1 MVFNPEKDIPDLS
14 GKTIIVTGGSSGL
27 GKESVLQFV
36 KHNPDK
42 VYLAARTSKRGNAA
56 IEEIEQQVPVAKGKI
71 HYLELDTASLA
82 SVKQAADRILA
93 ENTRLDIL
101 MNNAGTSGNPASVTS
116 DGYEIQ
122 FGTNYMGCTLFTR
135 LLMPLLQKT
144 AEQPNSDVRIIN
156 LSSELF
162 KQAPEEGIKFS
173 TLMTSAEDINTVARY
188 GQSKL
193 ANYLFSKVCAQKY
206 PNIMSIALHPGVVNT
221 GIWDN
226 LKTRKPLLG
235 MALSF
240 VCSPFMTSIPDGAKV
255 QLWSSTAPRDKVKN
269 GAFYT
274 SAGNGKEF
282 TQAILSNDKLANEL
296 WEWTEKEF
304 VKHGYQM

>member
-1 MVFNPEKDIPDLS
+1 MHFNPEKEIPDLS

-27 GKESVLQFV
+27 GKESVLQLV

-56 IEEIEQQVPVAKGKI
+56 IEEIEKLVPSAKGKM
-71 HYLELDTASLA
+71 HYLELDMASFA
-82 SVKQAADRILA
+82 SVKQAADRILS
-93 ENTRLDIL
+93 ENNRIDIL
-101 MNNAGTSGNPASVTS
+101 MNNAGTSANPAGLTS

-122 FGTNYMGCTLFTR
+122 FGSNYMGPTLFTK
-135 LLMPLLQKT
+135 LLLPLLQQT

-162 KQAPEEGIKFS
+162 KQAPKEGISFP
-173 TLMTSAEDINTVARY
+173 TLTTPAEEISTVARY

-193 ANYLFSKVCAQKY
+193 ANYYFSKLCSQKY
-206 PNIMSIALHPGVVNT
+206 PNITSIALHPGVVNT
-221 GIWDN
+221 GIWDHF
-226 LKTRKPLLG
+226 KERRPVLG
-235 MALSF
+235 AVLS
-240 VCSPFMTSIPDGAKV
+240 VLSGPFMTSVPDGAKM
-255 QLWSSTAPRDKVKN
+255 QLWSSTAPKNQVKN

-274 SAGNGKEF
+274 PAGNGKEY
-282 TQAILSNDKLANEL
+282 TQAILKNDKLANEL

-304 VKHGYQM
+304 AKHGY